1 MVSFVYF
8 LKNFSRS
15 KSSHP
20 KAFCDKDVFKNFQ
33 NSIENI
39 CSRVSFLT
47 MLQDIFKRGSRT
59 GLFLLIFWKFL
70 RTAMF
75 CGTSTKICFSLEQL
89 NFRLSSDYHFPLN
102 KFSNSLQQKI
112 FKNMV
117 FSHSSAR
124 PWFFIPIWRGPN
136 IFPIATLSSVN

>member
-1 MVSFVYF
+1 MYTSWKTFQEAKAVTQKHSAIKMF
-8 LKNFSRS
+8 L
-15 KSSHP
+15 
-20 KAFCDKDVFKNFQ
+20 KNFQ

>member
-1 MVSFVYF
+1 MYTSWKTFQEAKAVTQKHSAIKMF
-8 LKNFSRS
+8 LKNFQS
-15 KSSHP
+15 
-20 KAFCDKDVFKNFQ
+20 
-33 NSIENI
+33 SIENI

>member
-1 MVSFVYF
+1 MYTSWKTFQETKAVTQKHSAIKMF
-8 LKNFSRS
+8 LKNFQS
-15 KSSHP
+15 
-20 KAFCDKDVFKNFQ
+20 
-33 NSIENI
+33 SIENI

>member
-1 MVSFVYF
+1 MYTSWKTFQETKAVTQKHSAIKMF
-8 LKNFSRS
+8 LKNFQS
-15 KSSHP
+15 
-20 KAFCDKDVFKNFQ
+20 
-33 NSIENI
+33 SIENI

-47 MLQDIFKRGSRT
+47 MLQDIFKRGSCT